1 MKGNF
6 TTIVQNVVRAF
17 ALYLGLTLS
26 VAAAPVPGEA
36 VAVVDRL
43 HAALLEVMQN
53 AGTLGYPG
61 RYQKLDPL
69 VRESFDFGTIAPIV
83 VGRFWK
89 ELSDAQRQSFIDTFT
104 KLSTATYAA
113 RFDGFDNEQFRHV
126 AGEELKKG
134 RILVKTEI
142 VKSDGEA
149 VRLDYV
155 LQTKSDEWLIVN
167 VIADGVSD
175 LSLKRADYTSVLKTK
190 GFDDLITDLNDKI
203 SKYGAGEE

>member
-1 MKGNF
+1 MKANF
-6 TTIVQNVVRAF
+6 TTVVKNVLRAF
-17 ALYLGLTLS
+17 ALCLGLTLS

-43 HAALLEVMQN
+43 HAALLEVMQK

-69 VRESFDFGTIAPIV
+69 IRKSFDFATIAQIV

-113 RFDGFDNEQFRHV
+113 RFDDFDNEQFRHV
-126 AGEELKKG
+126 AGEELKKD

-175 LSLKRADYTSVLKTK
+175 LSLKRADYTSVLKSK

-203 SKYGAGEE
+203 AKYGAGE

>member
-1 MKGNF
+1 MKGIF
-6 TTIVQNVVRAF
+6 TTVVQSVVRGL
-17 ALYLGLTLS
+17 ALCLGLTLS
-26 VAAAPVPGEA
+26 VAAAPVPSEA

-69 VRESFDFGTIAPIV
+69 IRKSFDFATIAQIV

-104 KLSTATYAA
+104 QLSTATYAA

-126 AGEELKKG
+126 AGEELKKD

-142 VKSDGEA
+142 VKSNGEA

-175 LSLKRADYTSVLKTK
+175 LSLKRADYTSVLKSK
-190 GFDDLITDLNDKI
+190 GFDDLITVLNDKI
-203 SKYGAGEE
+203 AKYGAGE